1 MKGGIHLAKIKSIV
15 VEGRSLSDFEDQI
28 NHQLEKLRDEDD
40 VLTIDVNKER
50 DKYLAVI
57 IYRKA

>member
-1 MKGGIHLAKIKSIV
+1 MAKIKSIV